1 MSAGVNVRLLSDKD
15 PLGQVCTSTC
25 TTKFVYT
32 LKRRTQPYLAAAL
45 CFFLG
50 CSFMCFV
57 LFGCSLSAL
66 GCLAAALVLWVV
78 LLQTYV
84 LWVVWLQPYVLW
96 VVWLQPYVLWVVWL
110 QPCVLWVVWL
120 QPCTLAMFIWPCSV
134 VLLAAGLYFV
144 FILCIPWQEIGFSV
158 PRLHLCP

>member
-1 MSAGVNVRLLSDKD
+1 MRSQSGGSGTRSVSFAMSAGVNVRLLSDKD

-66 GCLAAALVLWVV
+66 GCLAAALRALG
-78 LLQTYV
+78 
-84 LWVVWLQPYVLW
+84 
-96 VVWLQPYVLWVVWL
+96 
-110 QPCVLWVVWL
+110 C
-120 QPCTLAMFIWPCSV
+120 
-134 VLLAAGLYFV
+134 LAAALCALGCLAAALHFGHVHLAVQRCAFGCRLVLCVYFV
-144 FILCIPWQEIGFSV
+144 HSLARNRFQRPTTPFVSV
-158 PRLHLCP
+158 MWSRRVQLGY